1 LTKSIIENWSFQF
14 KFEYWIFKLF
24 FMREPRTLFLCFLAA
39 MAASYSAKSQAP
51 APAKTDTGK
60 NLIRHVEIVTF
71 KPGTSDSAKHW
82 VDKSYREAALAFPTL
97 AAFEY
102 GWDANDNNQNKSVYV
117 TTFNSKGDLT
127 TYNASP
133 QHQEAVKKAKPVA
146 VTVTTVDY
154 PVNK

>member
-1 LTKSIIENWSFQF
+1 
-14 KFEYWIFKLF
+14 
-24 FMREPRTLFLCFLAA
+24 
-39 MAASYSAKSQAP
+39 MAVSYSAKSQVP
-51 APAKTDTGK
+51 ASAKADTGK
-60 NLIRHVEIVTF
+60 NQIRHVEIVTF

-102 GWDANDNNQNKSVYV
+102 GWDSNDNSQNKSVYV

-133 QHQEAVKKAKPVA
+133 QHQEAVKKAKPIA
-146 VTVTTVDY
+146 TTITTVDY